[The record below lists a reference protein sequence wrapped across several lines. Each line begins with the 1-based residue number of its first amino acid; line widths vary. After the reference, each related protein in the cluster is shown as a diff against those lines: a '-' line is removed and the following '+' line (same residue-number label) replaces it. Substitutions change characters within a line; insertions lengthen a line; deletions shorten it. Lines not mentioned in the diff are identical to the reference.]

1 MDNDVG
7 CLRCSLE
14 TVGAD
19 DIRPYEGKC
28 GLDVVGVGVLD
39 DPFGGQSGGLSLRKT
54 WKDTTGRQVMKKIK
68 FDSGME
74 EYRLGGGVLRFHP
87 GDPNLYARLT
97 QAEEK
102 LVDIEKKLVED
113 AKDQGADPI
122 RLLHA
127 ADREMK
133 QVLGWVFGPGNDFD
147 VLLEGVNLLAVGA
160 NGERVVTN
168 LFAALQDILEAGV
181 ERCARQAAGK

>member
-1 MDNDVG
+1 
-7 CLRCSLE
+7 
-14 TVGAD
+14 
-19 DIRPYEGKC
+19 
-28 GLDVVGVGVLD
+28 
-39 DPFGGQSGGLSLRKT
+39 
-54 WKDTTGRQVMKKIK
+54 MKKIK
-68 FDSGME
+68 FDSGIE

-97 QAEEK
+97 EAEEK
-102 LVDIEKKLVED
+102 LLDIEKKLVEQ
-113 AKDQGADPI
+113 AGKEGADPI
-122 RLLHA
+122 ALFAA

-168 LFAALQDILEAGV
+168 LFAALQEILEAGV

>member
-1 MDNDVG
+1 
-7 CLRCSLE
+7 
-14 TVGAD
+14 
-19 DIRPYEGKC
+19 
-28 GLDVVGVGVLD
+28 
-39 DPFGGQSGGLSLRKT
+39 
-54 WKDTTGRQVMKKIK
+54 MKKIK

-97 QAEEK
+97 QAEGK
-102 LVDIEKKLVED
+102 LVDIETKLVAQAGQE
-113 AKDQGADPI
+113 GADPI
-122 RLLHA
+122 ALFAA
-127 ADREMK
+127 ADGEMK

-147 VLLEGVNLLAVGA
+147 VLLEGINLLAVGA

-181 ERCARQAAGK
+181 ERCARQVAGK

>member
-1 MDNDVG
+1 
-7 CLRCSLE
+7 
-14 TVGAD
+14 
-19 DIRPYEGKC
+19 
-28 GLDVVGVGVLD
+28 
-39 DPFGGQSGGLSLRKT
+39 
-54 WKDTTGRQVMKKIK
+54 MKKIK

-87 GDPNLYARLT
+87 GDPNLYARLN

-102 LVDIEKKLVED
+102 LLDIEKKLVEQGK
-113 AKDQGADPI
+113 AEGADPI
-122 RLLHA
+122 ALLQS
-127 ADREMK
+127 ADKEMK